1 MVNWNLESDGSVIIE
16 DKKCRAPPMHITVI
30 RKTAVA
36 DISVLL
42 VLDRQQ
48 ITSGS
53 GDKDKSELGL
63 IVFFRVIR
71 SGYNC
76 NKYLNTYL
84 SLADWQTATRPA
96 PQLRHPDM
104 PPCAGGNE
112 QRRSEEKLILINF
125 CISNGK
131 SMAC

>member
-1 MVNWNLESDGSVIIE
+1 MIIE

-36 DISVLL
+36 DISSYVLVVL
-42 VLDRQQ
+42 VSDRQQ
-48 ITSGS
+48 TQASGS

-76 NKYLNTYL
+76 NKYQN
-84 SLADWQTATRPA
+84 
-96 PQLRHPDM
+96 
-104 PPCAGGNE
+104 
-112 QRRSEEKLILINF
+112 I
-125 CISNGK
+125 
-131 SMAC
+131 

>member
-1 MVNWNLESDGSVIIE
+1 MVNWNLESDGSMIIE

-42 VLDRQQ
+42 VSDRQQ
-48 ITSGS
+48 TQASGS

-63 IVFFRVIR
+63 IVYFRVIR

-76 NKYLNTYL
+76 NKYLN
-84 SLADWQTATRPA
+84 
-96 PQLRHPDM
+96 
-104 PPCAGGNE
+104 
-112 QRRSEEKLILINF
+112 I
-125 CISNGK
+125 
-131 SMAC
+131 